1 MYNTYMENLI
11 NSAEITESDEIMY
24 LKLFQERKFNR
35 IRELFKKIYP
45 YIYKQNEDVILNV
58 KNVILF
64 KVK

>member
-1 MYNTYMENLI
+1 MENLI
-11 NSAEITESDEIMY
+11 NSADITESDEIMY

-35 IRELFKKIYP
+35 IRELFKKKYACAF
-45 YIYKQNEDVILNV
+45 YKQNEDVILNV